1 MLVPSVSTALRK
13 RNGLFFA
20 LPDLRCVIHGELGY
34 TCGKTKASEDGI
46 KFRFTDERRENWGFS
61 SGASGKE
68 PTCQCKR
75 HKETQV
81 QSLERGGRSPGE
93 WHSNPLQY
101 SCLENPMDRSLVGYS
116 PWGCTE
122 WDMTEREYGLYS
134 VKVCEAYT
142 PFLIYLISVILAK

>member
-1 MLVPSVSTALRK
+1 MLVPSVFTVFTALRK

-20 LPDLRCVIHGELGY
+20 LLDLRCVTYGELGY

-46 KFRFTDERRENWGFS
+46 KFRFTDERRENRGFS

-81 QSLERGGRSPGE
+81 QSMGGEDPLEHGIAI
-93 WHSNPLQY
+93 HS
-101 SCLENPMDRSLVGYS
+101 S
-116 PWGCTE
+116 
-122 WDMTEREYGLYS
+122 
-134 VKVCEAYT
+134 
-142 PFLIYLISVILAK
+142 ILAWRIPWTEEPGGLQPMGLHRVGHDWSNLARTHKGESGI